1 MENFEYQEYFL
12 FKEDIINKIIIN
24 KIENKVII
32 RCKNY
37 IYNFENNDDL
47 LIKENN
53 IETIDRLYEFI
64 INLFDENKVFIKEI
78 IINKEMKLIFK
89 IDKEKEYEI
98 ILLYNKIN
106 NDYFINEIKKL
117 KEEINILKNENIKL
131 NNEIDNLKKLH
142 YKTNPK
148 EIQLLSDITKDSYS
162 CTNLDNTFNAF
173 KSINNKFYLVYT
185 NENKSLIFY
194 DLNEQMIIKE
204 IKNYHNEYITNI
216 RHYLDEKNKRDLIM
230 SISKQDNNIRVWD
243 IKKWECILN
252 ITEVNKE
259 GYLLSSCF
267 LSENNQIYIITSN
280 SNYEDDSEPIKI
292 FDFNGNEIKEIKNS
306 CEETYFIDTYYDN
319 ILSKNYIIT
328 GNKNYVKSY
337 DFINNE
343 IYHKYYDND
352 NGGHGSLII
361 NSNEEIIKLID
372 SCDDGNI
379 RIWNFHSGLLLN
391 KIEVTKKC
399 LYSLCLWN
407 NNYLFVGCSDKSIKL
422 IELNNNIIIK
432 SLIGHNEVV
441 LTIKKINHPQYGE
454 SLISQG
460 AGDDQIKLWIFK
472 NSYK

>member
-1 MENFEYQEYFL
+1 
-12 FKEDIINKIIIN
+12 
-24 KIENKVII
+24 
-32 RCKNY
+32 
-37 IYNFENNDDL
+37 
-47 LIKENN
+47 
-53 IETIDRLYEFI
+53 
-64 INLFDENKVFIKEI
+64 
-78 IINKEMKLIFK
+78 
-89 IDKEKEYEI
+89 
-98 ILLYNKIN
+98 
-106 NDYFINEIKKL
+106 
-117 KEEINILKNENIKL
+117 
-131 NNEIDNLKKLH
+131 
-142 YKTNPK
+142 
-148 EIQLLSDITKDSYS
+148 
-162 CTNLDNTFNAF
+162 
-173 KSINNKFYLVYT
+173 
-185 NENKSLIFY
+185 
-194 DLNEQMIIKE
+194 
-204 IKNYHNEYITNI
+204 
-216 RHYLDEKNKRDLIM
+216 M

-243 IKKWECILN
+243 IKKWECVLN

-472 NSYK
+472 NTYK